1 MKNVIMI
8 GNLSYN
14 VNLFINSLTSQN
26 GKYPIIKKTKT
37 LGNILNIAM
46 ILSKYD
52 LDVWYFSIIGDDIEG
67 KEIINNLHS
76 NRIHSDYVN
85 ILNNTKTNKNY
96 TVRNMKNNTKTIFYE
111 RNNYKYELLREI
123 NFNVDV
129 VYTDSSNYE
138 LCKLLKEKYPNTKLI
153 ITIDK
158 LDEETINICKI
169 ADYIIM
175 PLKYAEILS
184 STKLDIANKKSI
196 IDLYMKTNKLFSATI
211 IIYDERLGSLYL
223 SNNRLN
229 IVPKLGDK
237 NLNKESSF
245 DVYKSTFIFLFI
257 KNPLYVFS
265 LLLNK
270 TVKLSCISKF
280 LYDNNKLNF
289 DMKEVV
295 KIYEQNN

>member
-96 TVRNMKNNTKTIFYE
+96 TIRNMKNNTKTIFYE

-153 ITIDK
+153 ITIEK

-245 DVYKSTFIFLFI
+245 DVYKSTFICSIANEFDLD
-257 KNPLYVFS
+257 
-265 LLLNK
+265 K

>member
-85 ILNNTKTNKNY
+85 MLNNTKTNKNY

-245 DVYKSTFIFLFI
+245 DVYKSTFICSIANEFDLD
-257 KNPLYVFS
+257 
-265 LLLNK
+265 K